1 MTIEKSSGLLV
12 RFYAVVAALSLLANL
27 YVFLKPGISIP
38 EYPDQKLL
46 NSLRR
51 IGSSSLVSTD
61 QINVEKN
68 TSDRSS
74 SSIFTYSYDDGSK
87 LLANLV
93 RVRKRDDFKIETY
106 GLLTK
111 NIEQIYLKNSSSINI
126 TPPSHMGTV
135 GKDKFIQTC
144 VVPKGKQLSDSDYRL
159 SNLTAIV
166 ERLNPANN
174 TIYDKVLGTK
184 KNIDY
189 SCLVLTYRLPA
200 EVKDKSFT
208 HWQEVVRNVQKALG
222 S

>member
-1 MTIEKSSGLLV
+1 MKTIESFSPLVKS
-12 RFYAVVAALSLLANL
+12 YAVVTALALLANL
-27 YVFLKPGISIP
+27 YVFFKPGISTP
-38 EYPDQKLL
+38 EYPDQKLI

-51 IGSSSLVSTD
+51 IGSSSLVSTNR
-61 QINVEKN
+61 INVEKN
-68 TSDRSS
+68 SSDRSS
-74 SSIFTYSYDDGSK
+74 SPIFTYTYDDGSK

-111 NIEQIYLKNSSSINI
+111 NIEPVYLKNSSYINI
-126 TPPSHMGTV
+126 IPPSHMGTV

-144 VVPKGKQLSDSDYRL
+144 VVPKGKYLSDSDYRL

-174 TIYDKVLGTK
+174 TIYDRILGTK

-189 SCLVLTYRLPA
+189 SCLVLTYRLPVD
-200 EVKDKSFT
+200 VKDRSFT